1 MQSHLHLSGLTRE
14 QVHFSCKQRCTTQA
28 SLTLSPPICLGPWGR
43 GGKPKGA
50 RGPEACPRPRS
61 SICPEYSATCTFVGI
76 AASLLL
82 VGWVQSRLGGGP
94 RQPSSHSL
102 CKLTGTRASGVGHL
116 SSTPQPRL
124 FFGFP
129 ANKASRVLCGGLTL
143 GTGPILGGWVG
154 SPALHKETRAL
165 PGVGDKGGWPAP
177 ACAGSE
183 GQILQAGCPHPL
195 PWSVRGGEVGGDPAG
210 RCDCG
215 VKRPEV
221 APASCPTSAWAPPQP
236 LRLRRGQ
243 KGSLGK
249 AGKHA
254 SHGAPMCPY
263 HPFGAGFLEKGRRL
277 TAPASP
283 ALCWVVGPPITRPGS
298 CGPQLP
304 SPLQWALCGS
314 FWGLGHLQCPRHRP
328 PQPKCRSIPL
338 GALGTYRGRGFLEKG
353 PLQPPAGPLQGCGTA
368 SGPRSKSL

>member
-1 MQSHLHLSGLTRE
+1 METSASAWVRLPETDRRADLFSGGLMQSHLHLSGLTRE

-195 PWSVRGGEVGGDPAG
+195 PWSVRGGEVGGGGTRREDVIVGLRGPRLPQPPAPRLHGPLPSLSGCAVDRRGAWG
-210 RCDCG
+210 RQ
-215 VKRPEV
+215 
-221 APASCPTSAWAPPQP
+221 ASMLLMARLCVPITPSERVSWRKAGALEPQPPQPCAGSWAPPSQGLDP
-236 LRLRRGQ
+236 VVL
-243 KGSLGK
+243 S
-249 AGKHA
+249 
-254 SHGAPMCPY
+254 
-263 HPFGAGFLEKGRRL
+263 
-277 TAPASP
+277 SP
-283 ALCWVVGPPITRPGS
+283 ALCSGPCVGP
-298 CGPQLP
+298 
-304 SPLQWALCGS
+304 
-314 FWGLGHLQCPRHRP
+314 
-328 PQPKCRSIPL
+328 
-338 GALGTYRGRGFLEKG
+338 
-353 PLQPPAGPLQGCGTA
+353 
-368 SGPRSKSL
+368 SGD